1 MTKQNL
7 NEHSMSAQNVRN
19 IRALIVEDS
28 DDMRD
33 LMKLQL
39 EEAGYETL
47 AAADGRAA
55 LKHIEND
62 HEFIDLVITDVQ
74 MPEVTGHEILAAV
87 RARRGE
93 TPVIVITAFGS
104 VEQAVG
110 MVKAGAFQYLTKPFN
125 KEKLL
130 GLVAKALES
139 SAPRREQARLRR
151 ELPSTSSRIIGASKQ
166 IRELFEQ
173 IAKAARGP
181 STVLI
186 TGESGTGKELV
197 ARAIHDASGRGGAF
211 VPVNCAAIPA
221 ELIESELFGHTD
233 GAFTGAKGSRSGLF
247 EAADGGTIFLDE
259 IGDLPLPM
267 QPKLLRVLQDGAARR
282 IGSDRERQVKARVV
296 AATNRDLENEV
307 KTGKFR
313 EDLYWRLN
321 VIQLN
326 IPPLRK
332 RPFDIP
338 LLTDHFICRYAEAS
352 GEPQLEVSAEALA
365 LLTAYSWPGNVRE
378 LENVIERAAAMA
390 RGAMLAPDDLPE
402 RLRSGDHATSVLS
415 QARESQMTLRQLEQ
429 TYVADTL
436 RRAGG
441 NKSRAAEMLG
451 LDRKTL
457 YRKLDECREAG
468 LMDEP

>member
-1 MTKQNL
+1 MIKQKL

-33 LMKLQL
+33 LMKLLL
-39 EEAGYETL
+39 EEEGYETL

-62 HEFIDLVITDVQ
+62 QESIDLVITDVQ

-130 GLVAKALES
+130 GLVAKALEH

-151 ELPSTSSRIIGASKQ
+151 ELPSTSSRIIGASKPM
-166 IRELFEQ
+166 RELFEQ
-173 IAKAARGP
+173 IAKTARGP

-197 ARAIHDASGRGGAF
+197 ARALHDASGRGGAF

-233 GAFTGAKGSRSGLF
+233 GAFTGARGSRPGLF

-267 QPKLLRVLQDGAARR
+267 QPKLLRVRSEERR
-282 IGSDRERQVKARVV
+282 V
-296 AATNRDLENEV
+296 
-307 KTGKFR
+307 GK
-313 EDLYWRLN
+313 
-321 VIQLN
+321 
-326 IPPLRK
+326 
-332 RPFDIP
+332 
-338 LLTDHFICRYAEAS
+338 
-352 GEPQLEVSAEALA
+352 
-365 LLTAYSWPGNVRE
+365 
-378 LENVIERAAAMA
+378 
-390 RGAMLAPDDLPE
+390 
-402 RLRSGDHATSVLS
+402 
-415 QARESQMTLRQLEQ
+415 
-429 TYVADTL
+429 
-436 RRAGG
+436 
-441 NKSRAAEMLG
+441 
-451 LDRKTL
+451 
-457 YRKLDECREAG
+457 ECRSRW
-468 LMDEP
+468 

>member
-1 MTKQNL
+1 
-7 NEHSMSAQNVRN
+7 MSEQNVQS
-19 IRALIVEDS
+19 IRALVVEDN

-33 LMKLQL
+33 LINLLL

-55 LKHIEND
+55 LKYVED
-62 HEFIDLVITDVQ
+62 DRLVIDLVITDMQ
-74 MPEVTGHEILAAV
+74 LPEVSGHEILAAV

-104 VEQAVG
+104 VKQAVG
-110 MVKAGAFQYLTKPFN
+110 MVQAGAFQYLTKPFN

-130 GLVAKALES
+130 GLVAKALEH

-151 ELPSTSSRIIGASKQ
+151 ELLSTPPRIIGASKPM
-166 IRELFEQ
+166 RELFEQ
-173 IAKAARGP
+173 IALVAR
-181 STVLI
+181 SARVVLI

-197 ARAIHDASGRGGAF
+197 ARAIHDASGRSGAF
-211 VPVNCAAIPA
+211 MPVNCAAIPA
-221 ELIESELFGHTD
+221 ELIESEFFGHTN
-233 GAFTGAKGSRSGLF
+233 GAFTGAKGARPGLF

-259 IGDLPLPM
+259 IGDLPLSM

-282 IGSDRERQVKARVV
+282 IGADRERQVKARVV
-296 AATNRDLENEV
+296 VATNRDLESEV
-307 KTGKFR
+307 QAGKFR

-326 IPPLRK
+326 LPPLRM

-338 LLTDHFICRYAEAS
+338 LLIEHFIPRYADAS
-352 GEPQLEVSAEALA
+352 GESPLEVSANAMA
-365 LLTAYSWPGNVRE
+365 LLTTYSWPGNVRE

-390 RGAMLAPDDLPE
+390 RGATLTPDDLPA
-402 RLRSGDHATSVLS
+402 RLRSGNHATSVLC
-415 QARESQMTLRQLEQ
+415 QARENQMTLRQLEQ
-429 TYVADTL
+429 TYVAETL

-457 YRKLDECREAG
+457 YRKLEECRESG
-468 LMDEP
+468 LINEL

>member
-1 MTKQNL
+1 MI
-7 NEHSMSAQNVRN
+7 AQEK
-19 IRALIVEDS
+19 IRALVVEDS

-33 LMKLQL
+33 LMKLLL

-47 AAADGRAA
+47 AAADGREA
-55 LKHIEND
+55 LKYIED
-62 HEFIDLVITDVQ
+62 DREIIDLVITDVQ

-93 TPVIVITAFGS
+93 TPVIVITAYGS

-110 MVKAGAFQYLTKPFN
+110 MVKSGAFQYLTKPFN
-125 KEKLL
+125 KAKLL
-130 GLVAKALES
+130 SLVEKALES

-151 ELPSTSSRIIGASKQ
+151 ELPSTPPRIIGASKPM
-166 IRELFEQ
+166 RELFEQ
-173 IAKAARGP
+173 IAKAARSM

-197 ARAIHDASGRGGAF
+197 ARAIHDASARAGAF

-221 ELIESELFGHTD
+221 ELIESEFFGHTG
-233 GAFTGAKGSRSGLF
+233 GAFTGAKQARPGLF

-259 IGDLPLPM
+259 IGELPLAM
-267 QPKLLRVLQDGAARR
+267 QPKLLRVLQDGTVRR
-282 IGSDRERQVKARVV
+282 IGADHERQVKVRVV
-296 AATNRDLENEV
+296 VATNRDLEVEAQS
-307 KTGKFR
+307 GKFR

-321 VIQLN
+321 VIHLGL
-326 IPPLRK
+326 PPLRK

-338 LLTDHFICRYAEAS
+338 LLIEHFIVRYAEAS
-352 GEPQLEVSAEALA
+352 GSPPLEVSPEALA
-365 LLTAYSWPGNVRE
+365 ILMAYAWPGNVRE
-378 LENVIERAAAMA
+378 LENVIERAVAMTS
-390 RGAMLAPDDLPE
+390 GATLTPVDLPE
-402 RLRSGDHATSVLS
+402 RLRSGNHAASALK
-415 QARESQMTLRQLEQ
+415 QARENQMTLRQLEHA
-429 TYVADTL
+429 YVAETL

-457 YRKLDECREAG
+457 YRKLEECRSAG
-468 LMDEP
+468 LLDDM